1 MGKRTAVAKAPAPP
15 QSALAAN
22 LAIVDKGNYQ
32 TFNTKKILGFIGEG
46 WDCLYYSLGNSSLDL
61 MRHSPSLI
69 GFYCMLYLKVK
80 FLMYSKSS
88 KNILFEFG
96 FAPLLFAN
104 SVQQSKQKCFIKLTS
119 RPSVNTRPGLLNE
132 IYSALVGGIDV
143 RTMNV
148 RSDAQD
154 G

>member
-1 MGKRTAVAKAPAPP
+1 MGKRTAVAKAPALP

-88 KNILFEFG
+88 KNILYLNLDLHHFCSQT
-96 FAPLLFAN
+96 PCNKAN
-104 SVQQSKQKCFIKLTS
+104 
-119 RPSVNTRPGLLNE
+119 R
-132 IYSALVGGIDV
+132 
-143 RTMNV
+143 NV
-148 RSDAQD
+148 SSNSHHDQV
-154 G
+154 